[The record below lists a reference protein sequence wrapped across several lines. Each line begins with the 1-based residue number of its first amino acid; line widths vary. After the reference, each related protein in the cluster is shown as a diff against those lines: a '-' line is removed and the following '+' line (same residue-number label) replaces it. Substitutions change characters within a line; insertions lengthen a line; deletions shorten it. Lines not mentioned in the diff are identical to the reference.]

1 MLPPLALRDA
11 AGICGRAPAGRR
23 GGMPVVRQGGL
34 LAATRGP
41 IAKRGGGAV
50 PGSGAVVR
58 NPGLVVCALLHRALP
73 AQGRCLLLAIGVP
86 LVVALRGVAREEL
99 RAEHAL
105 LPCEGGHCPLTFCE
119 QAFKLCDPHTI
130 RQIVTHVGSPRSR
143 FLEALLLQLAHLGAQ
158 GTVQHCMAVGPG
170 LGILQQ
176 LLQLRDH
183 HAFVA
188 SLPVL
193 PRLSGAG
200 CRKLL
205 PEDLCG
211 LCILCFKGLAVKRA
225 WVLPL

>member
-1 MLPPLALRDA
+1 MMRIRKAFACCRRSLSETMRGS
-11 AGICGRAPAGRR
+11 AGAPTPEGR
-23 GGMPVVRQGGL
+23 
-34 LAATRGP
+34 
-41 IAKRGGGAV
+41 GACQW
-50 PGSGAVVR
+50 SGKEASSR
-58 NPGLVVCALLHRALP
+58 LP
-73 AQGRCLLLAIGVP
+73 ADPSPSAVEAPYREVEPSSTILLLAVGVP
-86 LVVALRGVAREEL
+86 LVVALRSFARVEL

-105 LPCEGGHCPLTFCE
+105 LPCEGGHCPVTFCK

-143 FLEALLLQLAHLGAQ
+143 FFEALLLQLAHLGAQ
-158 GTVQHCMAVGPG
+158 GTVQHCMAVGPC

-176 LLQLRDH
+176 LLKLRDH

-205 PEDLCG
+205 PEILDLCG
-211 LCILCFKGLAVKRA
+211 LCILCSKGLAVKRA